1 MDSSDSWFDQ
11 CETSEN
17 TTLATEDFLSLLVSI
32 LLQAQI
38 HSHQEGGATLF
49 EGLELSL
56 RHGERIGLVG
66 HNGCGKSTL
75 LALLA
80 GTKTPD
86 HGDIRARKALRLGM
100 VEQFIPTRLEDAGVL
115 DAVLDAA
122 PRDGEVWRAQAL
134 LFQLGFDASSLDA
147 RLHELSGGKRTLV
160 LFARTMLRE
169 PELMLLDEPSNH
181 LDLESLVALERRLI
195 DFSGALVIVSHDRRF
210 LDRVTNETLFMRD
223 HGVERVRCPYSQA
236 KQRLDAKDEAARQAR
251 VAQDRRIDNL
261 RRSAKRMA
269 LWGKDFDNESLSKR
283 AKAMQK
289 RVERL
294 EAQRTFVSKGS
305 PLSFLL
311 DLDASKSKLA
321 LRVEETRVL
330 HPGDRKASLFA
341 VRDMTLRTG
350 DRVALLGENGVGKSS
365 FIRMI
370 VQAARSNE
378 NHNSIRLSP
387 QTKLG
392 YFDQEL
398 AEISGDLRVM
408 EFVLKRVSL
417 DAREVRALL
426 ANLGFDQASRNKPVS
441 VLSGGERA
449 RLLFAIIS
457 MQRPNLLIL
466 DEPTNHLD
474 IQGREEIEAELSAT
488 QASLLITS
496 HDRQFTEALA
506 NRYFSIRDGELV
518 EIPSLDVYYEAESGL
533 HEETNLACEDG
544 PDISEDEA
552 LEQIVDLEDKIES
565 MRRRKRKYQK
575 PEQISKWQAQ
585 ISRLNEV
592 LDS

>member
-330 HPGDRKASLFA
+330 HPGDREASLFA

-370 VQAARSNE
+370 VQAARGNE

-552 LEQIVDLEDKIES
+552 LEQIVDLEAKIES

>member
-1 MDSSDSWFDQ
+1 M
-11 CETSEN
+11 
-17 TTLATEDFLSLLVSI
+17 SLLVSI

-210 LDRVTNETLFMRD
+210 LDRVTSETLFMRD

-330 HPGDRKASLFA
+330 HPGDREASLFA

-552 LEQIVDLEDKIES
+552 LEQIVDLEAKIES

>member
-1 MDSSDSWFDQ
+1 MSVLIQ
-11 CETSEN
+11 
-17 TTLATEDFLSLLVSI
+17 V
-32 LLQAQI
+32 QI
-38 HSHQEGGATLF
+38 HSHREGGAVLF
-49 EGLELSL
+49 EGLQLSL

-86 HGDIRARKALRLGM
+86 DGEIRARKELRLGM
-100 VEQFIPTRLEDAGVL
+100 VEQFIPKRLEDAGVL

-122 PRDGEVWRAQAL
+122 PREGEVWRAQAL
-134 LFQLGFDASSLDA
+134 LFQLGFDASSLDV
-147 RLHELSGGKRTLV
+147 RLDGLSGGKRTMV

-195 DFSGALVIVSHDRRF
+195 DFPGALVIVSHDRRF
-210 LDRVTNETLFMRD
+210 LDRVTKETLFMRD
-223 HGVERVRCPYSQA
+223 HGVERVRRPYSQA
-236 KQRLDAKDEAARQAR
+236 KERLDAKDEAARQAR
-251 VAQDRRIDNL
+251 VAQDRRIDSL

-269 LWGKDFDNESLSKR
+269 LWGRDFDNEALSKR

-289 RVERL
+289 RVQRL
-294 EAQRTFVSKGS
+294 EEQRTFVSRGS

-321 LRVEETRVL
+321 LRVEETRVP
-330 HPGDRKASLFA
+330 HPGDRDTSLFA

-370 VQAARSNE
+370 VEATRSDE
-378 NHNSIRLSP
+378 DHSSIRLSP

-398 AEISGDLRVM
+398 AEIRSDTRVM
-408 EFVLKRVSL
+408 DFVLRRVSL
-417 DAREVRALL
+417 QSHEVRAML

-449 RLLFAIIS
+449 RLLFAVIS

-474 IQGREEIEAELSAT
+474 IQGREEIEADLSAT
-488 QASLLITS
+488 QATLLITS

-506 NRYFSIRDGELV
+506 NRYFWIRDGELV
-518 EIPSLDVYYEAESGL
+518 EIPSLDVYYEAESQIELGFTEVETDSI
-533 HEETNLACEDG
+533 EEELE
-544 PDISEDEA
+544 ISEDDA
-552 LEQIVDLEDKIES
+552 LEQIVELEASIES
-565 MRRRKRKYQK
+565 MLRRKQKYQK
-575 PEQISKWQAQ
+575 PEQISKWQAR
-585 ISRLNEV
+585 ISRLNEM
-592 LDS
+592 LEP

>member
-1 MDSSDSWFDQ
+1 MSVLIQ
-11 CETSEN
+11 
-17 TTLATEDFLSLLVSI
+17 V
-32 LLQAQI
+32 QI
-38 HSHQEGGATLF
+38 HSHREGGAVLF
-49 EGLELSL
+49 EGLQLSL

-86 HGDIRARKALRLGM
+86 DGEIRARKELRLGM
-100 VEQFIPTRLEDAGVL
+100 VEQFIPKRLEDAGVL

-122 PRDGEVWRAQAL
+122 PREGEVWRAQAL
-134 LFQLGFDASSLDA
+134 LFQLGFDASSLDV
-147 RLHELSGGKRTLV
+147 RLDGLSGGKRTMV

-195 DFSGALVIVSHDRRF
+195 DFPGALVIVSHDRRF
-210 LDRVTNETLFMRD
+210 LDRVTKETLFMRD
-223 HGVERVRCPYSQA
+223 HGVERVRRPYSQA
-236 KQRLDAKDEAARQAR
+236 KERLDAKDEAARQAR
-251 VAQDRRIDNL
+251 VAQDRRIDSL

-269 LWGKDFDNESLSKR
+269 LWGRDFDNEALSKR

-289 RVERL
+289 RVQRL
-294 EAQRTFVSKGS
+294 EEQRTFVSRGS

-321 LRVEETRVL
+321 LRVEETRVP
-330 HPGDRKASLFA
+330 HPGDRDTSLFA

-370 VQAARSNE
+370 VEATRSDE
-378 NHNSIRLSP
+378 DHSSIRLSP

-398 AEISGDLRVM
+398 AEIRSDTRVM
-408 EFVLKRVSL
+408 DFVLRRVSL
-417 DAREVRALL
+417 QSHEVRAML

-449 RLLFAIIS
+449 RLLFAVIS

-474 IQGREEIEAELSAT
+474 IQGREEIEADLSAT
-488 QASLLITS
+488 QATLLITS

-506 NRYFSIRDGELV
+506 NRYFWIRDGELV
-518 EIPSLDVYYEAESGL
+518 EIPSLDVYYEAESQIELGFTEVETDSI
-533 HEETNLACEDG
+533 EEELE
-544 PDISEDEA
+544 ISEDDA
-552 LEQIVDLEDKIES
+552 LEQIVELEASIES
-565 MRRRKRKYQK
+565 MLRRKPKYQK
-575 PEQISKWQAQ
+575 PEQISKWQAR
-585 ISRLNEV
+585 ISRLNEM
-592 LDS
+592 LEP